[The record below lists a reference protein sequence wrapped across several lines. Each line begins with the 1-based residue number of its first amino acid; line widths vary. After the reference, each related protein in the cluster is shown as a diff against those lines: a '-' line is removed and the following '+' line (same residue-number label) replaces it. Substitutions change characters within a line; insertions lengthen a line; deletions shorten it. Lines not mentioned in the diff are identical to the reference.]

1 LIRIFF
7 LLLFLLISPS
17 VLSVLKGFLCYKSK
31 FDSLCKV
38 KDIGMKSFLVC
49 LEEKPREC
57 KFSIDGGD
65 CFFCEGPLRT
75 YSAKKLLK

>member
-1 LIRIFF
+1 MYQKDRKELEEIIDGFKC
-7 LLLFLLISPS
+7 P
-17 VLSVLKGFLCYKSK
+17 KGFLCYKSK
-31 FDSLCKV
+31 FDSLCKA